1 MPGDRPLPEKTMLI
15 ACGALANETLLL
27 IERNGW
33 DFMDVTCLPAN
44 YHNYPDKIPDAMRD
58 KIRAARA
65 KGYGN
70 VVALFA
76 DCGTGGMLDA
86 VLEEEGVERIPGAH
100 CYEFYSGSSAF
111 EKLSEE
117 EIGTFYLTDFLARHF
132 DRLIIEGLGI
142 DRHPEL
148 KDMYF
153 AHYKRLVYLA
163 QVDDAALD
171 ARAEAAAD
179 KLGLEYRRVFTGLG
193 PYEQFM
199 ARHAP
204 APKSDSESQQA
215 S

>member
-1 MPGDRPLPEKTMLI
+1 MPGDRPISEKTLLI

-44 YHNYPDKIPDAMRD
+44 YHNYPQKIPDAMRT
-58 KIRAARA
+58 KVREARD

-76 DCGTGGMLDA
+76 DCGTGGALDA
-86 VLEEEGVERIPGAH
+86 VLEEEGVDRIPGAH
-100 CYEFYSGSSAF
+100 CYEFYTGSNAF
-111 EKLSEE
+111 ESLAEE

-132 DRLIIEGLGI
+132 DKLIIEGLGI

-153 AHYKRLVYLA
+153 EHYKRLVYLA
-163 QVDDAALD
+163 QVDDPDLD
-171 ARAEAAAD
+171 ARAEGAAR

-199 ARHAP
+199 AQYAP
-204 APKSDSESQQA
+204 SSS

>member
-1 MPGDRPLPEKTMLI
+1 MPGDRPTSEKTLMI

-44 YHNYPDKIPDAMRD
+44 FHNYPDRIPAAMRA
-58 KIRAARA
+58 KIRDARE

-76 DCGTGGMLDA
+76 DCGTGGTLDA
-86 VLEEEGVERIPGAH
+86 VLEEEGVDRIPGAH
-100 CYEFYSGSSAF
+100 CYEFYSGSAAF
-111 EKLSEE
+111 NALAEE

-153 AHYKRLVYLA
+153 NHYKRLVYLA
-163 QVDDAALD
+163 QVEDADLD
-171 ARAEAAAD
+171 SRAEAAAE
-179 KLGLEYRRVFTGLG
+179 KLGLEYRRVFTGLD
-193 PYEQFM
+193 PYQQFM
-199 ARHAP
+199 ARYAP
-204 APKSDSESQQA
+204 PAA